1 MGSWRDSDEP
11 LIERARRGDRAAL
24 QELWRAHR
32 RWVAAIILAHR
43 PRSVELEDLLQDVAM
58 RLLAKMHTLRESRAF
73 RPWLRQIAVN
83 VCRGAG
89 RSTRSGLQIASEE
102 RHDGSAHHP
111 GQVSEPP
118 AAGPESSRIVER
130 GEAARR
136 LLEQALT
143 LPAAYREP
151 LLLRCLR
158 DMTYQQISETL
169 DLPLT
174 TIETRLARAR
184 RMLREELGED
194 AAAEVGVNRCN
205 PCTPT
210 DRTIR

>member
-1 MGSWRDSDEP
+1 MGSWQESDEP

-43 PRSVELEDLLQDVAM
+43 PRSVELDDLLQDVAVK
-58 RLLAKMHTLRESRAF
+58 LLAKIHTLREARAF

-83 VCRGAG
+83 VCRGVG
-89 RSTRSGLQIASEE
+89 RSARSGLRIASEE
-102 RHDGSAHHP
+102 RRDEEGHLA
-111 GQVSEPP
+111 GQVGEPP
-118 AAGPESSRIVER
+118 DRGLGPAETVER
-130 GEAARR
+130 DEAARR

-143 LPAAYREP
+143 LPPAYREP
-151 LLLRCLR
+151 LILRSLR
-158 DMTYQQISETL
+158 AMSYQQISEIL

-184 RMLREELGED
+184 RMLREELGEEP
-194 AAAEVGVNRCN
+194 AELGAQRCRK
-205 PCTPT
+205 CTTTDPT
-210 DRTIR
+210 TR